1 MIHQFR
7 KTVFFGMI
15 LLSCIALSLF
25 GQVQQKDKVRDGVF
39 VHISHGVDSPHR
51 LLMALKMAVTMAEDK
66 KDVLVYC
73 DIEAVKVLVT
83 GAQTV
88 TFGNFPSSHELL
100 NRLKELKVTVTCLPH
115 LYEDREHRAKRSLPR
130 CQCRTKGS
138 LFFFYKRKNSVA
150 RLLRGYNSILRFT
163 KTCTRV
169 VRGTRFFIKNY
180 RQE

>member
-100 NRLKELKVTVTCLPH
+100 NRLKELKVTVPACPTCMKIANIEPKDLCPGVSVAQKD
-115 LYEDREHRAKRSLPR
+115 LFFSF
-130 CQCRTKGS
+130 TKGRILS
-138 LFFFYKRKNSVA
+138 LDY
-150 RLLRGYNSILRFT
+150 
-163 KTCTRV
+163 
-169 VRGTRFFIKNY
+169 
-180 RQE
+180 

>member
-1 MIHQFR
+1 MIHEFR

-39 VHISHGVDSPHR
+39 VHISDGVDSPHR

-88 TFGNFPSSHELL
+88 TFEKFPSSLELL
-100 NRLKELKVTVTCLPH
+100 NRLKELKVMVLP
-115 LYEDREHRAKRSLPR
+115 APP
-130 CQCRTKGS
+130 
-138 LFFFYKRKNSVA
+138 V
-150 RLLRGYNSILRFT
+150 
-163 KTCTRV
+163 
-169 VRGTRFFIKNY
+169 
-180 RQE
+180 